1 MSVKVYYDEDADL
14 SFLIKEVVAIIGY
27 GNQGRAQALNLR
39 DSGVNVVVGNMKDS
53 YFDQAVKDGF
63 TVHSISEAAK
73 FGSMICLMLPDE
85 IQKDVYEK
93 EIKQHVTKGKMLI
106 FISGYSIRFGF
117 IIPPKDIDVVD
128 VFPTT
133 YGEHVRERY
142 LKKQKA
148 GGFMAIGQDATGKA
162 KQRALSFA
170 KASGF
175 TGGGVFEMIFAQE
188 IEINLMLEQILYPAW
203 MRIIVLAFELM
214 VEAGY
219 PPEVVLHELYMG
231 KDPAAVFTSF
241 SDVGLF
247 KCMKMWST
255 TAQYGTL
262 TRGPRIIKDKIKKIM
277 KEHLREI
284 QTGAFAREWDEEMA
298 KGYPLFKKLQEES
311 LKHPINKVEEK
322 LRKLIRTEGHE

>member
-1 MSVKVYYDEDADL
+1 MSVRVYYDEDADL
-14 SFLIKEVVAIIGY
+14 SFVNKELVAIIGY

-39 DSGVNVVVGNMKDS
+39 DSSVNVIVGNIKDL
-53 YFDQAVKDGF
+53 YYDQAVKDGF
-63 TVHSISEAAK
+63 EVYSIGEASMR
-73 FGSMICLMLPDE
+73 GSMLCMMIPDE
-85 IQKDVYEK
+85 IQKKMYEK
-93 EIKQHVTKGKMLI
+93 EIQQHVTKGKMLI

-117 IIPPKDIDVVD
+117 IKPPKDVDVVD
-128 VFPTT
+128 IFPTT
-133 YGEHVRERY
+133 YGEDVRERY

-175 TGGGVFEMIFAQE
+175 TGAGLFEMTFAQE
-188 IEINLMLEQILYPAW
+188 IDINLMLEQILYPAW
-203 MRIIVLAFELM
+203 VRIIVLAYELM
-214 VEAGY
+214 VEEGY
-219 PPEVVLHELYMG
+219 PPEVVLHELYMDKG
-231 KDPAAVFTSF
+231 PAAVFTSF
-241 SDVGLF
+241 SDVGLY

-262 TRGPRIIKDKIKKIM
+262 TRGPRIIKDESKEIM

-284 QTGAFAREWDEEMA
+284 QSGVFAREWDEEMA

-311 LKHPINKVEEK
+311 LKHQINDVEERIRRLK
-322 LRKLIRTEGHE
+322 RTEGHG